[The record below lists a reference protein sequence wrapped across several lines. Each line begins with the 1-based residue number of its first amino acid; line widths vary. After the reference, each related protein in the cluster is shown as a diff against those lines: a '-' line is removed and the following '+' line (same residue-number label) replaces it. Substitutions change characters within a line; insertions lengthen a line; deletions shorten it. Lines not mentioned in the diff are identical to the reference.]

1 MSAMPPVGADARKKF
16 GSRQASISPVVGVLA
31 VLGATYLL
39 SSPVPAL
46 LAAGV
51 YFISRKK
58 KGDVTAE
65 ESLDEL
71 KKSQAFEDR

>member
-1 MSAMPPVGADARKKF
+1 MPVMPPTGADARRKF
-16 GSRQASISPVVGVLA
+16 GTRKMAVSPVVSVLA

-39 SSPVPAL
+39 ASPVPAL

-58 KGDVTAE
+58 KGDVSAE
-65 ESLDEL
+65 ESLEEL
-71 KKSQAFEDR
+71 KKSQAFEER

>member
-1 MSAMPPVGADARKKF
+1 MTAMPPTGADARKKF
-16 GSRQASISPVVGVLA
+16 GTRKTSVSPVVGVLA

-58 KGDVTAE
+58 KGDVSAE
-65 ESLDEL
+65 ESIDEL
-71 KKSQAFEDR
+71 KKSKAFEEP

>member
-1 MSAMPPVGADARKKF
+1 MPVMPPVGAGARTKF
-16 GSRQASISPVVGVLA
+16 GTRKSGVSPVVGVLA

-39 SSPVPAL
+39 ASPVPAL

-58 KGDVTAE
+58 KGDVSAE
-65 ESLDEL
+65 ESLEEL
-71 KKSQAFEDR
+71 KKSQAFEER

>member
-1 MSAMPPVGADARKKF
+1 MPATPPLGADARRKF
-16 GSRQASISPVVGVLA
+16 GTRKMAVSPVVGVLA

-65 ESLDEL
+65 ESLEEL
-71 KKSQAFEDR
+71 KKSQAFEEP